1 MRAISSLPKQAR
13 IMRSTSSKELASQI
27 DDKKAW
33 AQLMS
38 EMLLEL
44 LKQAKIDINQN
55 IKNRVFIEK
64 QYDII
69 ISDGKKEEPPP
80 QKSGKRGKYKRS
92 KGLNLLERL
101 EFLIR

>member
-1 MRAISSLPKQAR
+1 MAV
-13 IMRSTSSKELASQI
+13 QI

-55 IKNRVFIEK
+55 INNRVFIEK
-64 QYDII
+64 QI
-69 ISDGKKEEPPP
+69 
-80 QKSGKRGKYKRS
+80 
-92 KGLNLLERL
+92 
-101 EFLIR
+101 